1 MPTSHRSSSS
11 GERFS
16 DSLHKALARRS
27 DLLAGKRTQAIR
39 LFSGDAEG
47 APGVYIDSYGPP
59 ENNAAVMMVYEGR
72 APRAFAGENAV
83 NRASE
88 VLAVL
93 ASTPLATKAVYVKP
107 FPKDRPKLGGEM
119 PPEVTNPAPAAGE
132 QMPESLVVRELDW
145 KLEVRLYD
153 GLSTG
158 LFLDQRENRA
168 AMALAISRRR
178 EKSLAGSK
186 PIEPLSVLNTF
197 AYTCA
202 FSVACAKAGAM
213 TTSVDVSGRY
223 LDWGRRNFAHNSLDT
238 SEASGHRFA
247 KMDTFEFFAYAE
259 RKRLRYDLIIL
270 DPPSF
275 AAGSKKKGIKP
286 FSSLSDYGDLVTQAR
301 ALLKPHG
308 AIFAST
314 NTQELCVS
322 PRAGE
327 PIRLERVISNALGSE
342 PRWLKLPPAPTDFA
356 SERGRFAARFFAP

>member
-1 MPTSHRSSSS
+1 MPKPTTAKS
-11 GERFS
+11 GERFG
-16 DSLHKALARRS
+16 DSLARAIARRA
-27 DLLAGKRTQAIR
+27 DLIACKRTQAIR

-59 ENNAAVMMVYEGR
+59 DNNGAVMMVYEGR
-72 APRAFAGENAV
+72 APRAFAGENAA
-83 NRASE
+83 NRAAE
-88 VLAVL
+88 VLSVL
-93 ASTPLATKAVYVKP
+93 ASTPLATRAVYVKP

-119 PPEVTNPAPAAGE
+119 PAEVTSPTPAAGE
-132 QMPESLVVRELDW
+132 TLPEALVVRELDW

-168 AMALAISRRR
+168 AMALAIARRR
-178 EKSLAGSK
+178 EKMQASGKSGESLA
-186 PIEPLSVLNTF
+186 VLNTF

-202 FSVACAKAGAM
+202 FSVACAKAGAI

-223 LDWGRRNFAHNSLDT
+223 LDWGKRNFAHNNIDT

-247 KMDTFEFFAYAE
+247 KMDTFEFFAYAA
-259 RKRLRYDLIIL
+259 RKQLRYDLIIL

-275 AAGSKKKGIKP
+275 AAGSKKKGIKA
-286 FSSLSDYGDLVTQAR
+286 FSSISDYGDLVKQA
-301 ALLKPHG
+301 AGLLKPHG

-327 PIRLERVISNALGSE
+327 AIRLEREIAKALGHE
-342 PRWLKLPPAPTDFA
+342 PRWLKLPPTPQDFA
-356 SERGRFAARFFAP
+356 VERGRFAARFFAP